1 MRPSC
6 HSERS
11 TSCHSERSAPCHSER
26 SAPCHSERS
35 EGISSPKLTIRPA
48 TPADLPALRPVFEA
62 AKAIMR
68 ADGNLEQW
76 SAPGFPDDT
85 LLLRDIA
92 RGGGY
97 VILRDEIS
105 PRASLGRDD
114 KDTAPDDG
122 HAVIQSNG
130 SSVIQS
136 SGSSVISSGAVGGV
150 EKSIVGYFALL
161 PSPEPTY
168 NVIDG
173 AWLTDEPYGVI
184 HRMASYPDVHGI
196 FSAVIDF
203 AAARYAHLRIDTHRD
218 NRIMQHLIRKHGF
231 TYCGIIWLQDGT
243 ERLAY
248 ER

>member
-1 MRPSC
+1 MRPS
-6 HSERS
+6 R
-11 TSCHSERSAPCHSER
+11 HSER

-76 SAPGFPDDT
+76 SAPGFPPED
-85 LLLRDIA
+85 LLRRDID
-92 RGGGY
+92 RRGGY
-97 VILRDEIS
+97 VLE
-105 PRASLGRDD
+105 
-114 KDTAPDDG
+114 
-122 HAVIQSNG
+122 
-130 SSVIQS
+130 
-136 SGSSVISSGAVGGV
+136 SVISSGAEGGV
-150 EKSIVGYFALL
+150 EKSIVAYFALL

-184 HRMASYPDVHGI
+184 HRMASYPEVHGI
-196 FSAVIDF
+196 FSTVID
-203 AAARYAHLRIDTHRD
+203 YAGAHYSHLRIDTHRD
-218 NRIMQHLIRKHGF
+218 NRIMQHLIGKHGF

>member
-1 MRPSC
+1 MV
-6 HSERS
+6 
-11 TSCHSERSAPCHSER
+11 
-26 SAPCHSERS
+26 
-35 EGISSPKLTIRPA
+35 IRPA
-48 TPADLPALRPVFEA
+48 TPFDLPALRPVFEA

-76 SAPGFPDDT
+76 SAPGFPPED
-85 LLLRDIA
+85 LLLRDID

-97 VILRDEIS
+97 VIE
-105 PRASLGRDD
+105 
-114 KDTAPDDG
+114 
-122 HAVIQSNG
+122 
-130 SSVIQS
+130 
-136 SGSSVISSGAVGGV
+136 SVISSGV

-168 NVIDG
+168 DVIDG

-196 FSAVIDF
+196 FSTTIDY
-203 AAARYAHLRIDTHRD
+203 AASRYAHLRIDTHRD
-218 NRIMQHLIRKHGF
+218 NRIMQHLIGKHGF

>member
-1 MRPSC
+1 MVI
-6 HSERS
+6 RS
-11 TSCHSERSAPCHSER
+11 
-26 SAPCHSERS
+26 
-35 EGISSPKLTIRPA
+35 A

-76 SAPGFPDDT
+76 SAPGFPPED
-85 LLLRDIA
+85 LLLRDID

-97 VILRDEIS
+97 VIE
-105 PRASLGRDD
+105 
-114 KDTAPDDG
+114 
-122 HAVIQSNG
+122 
-130 SSVIQS
+130 SVIPS
-136 SGSSVISSGAVGGV
+136 EAK
-150 EKSIVGYFALL
+150 ESIVGYFALL

-168 NVIDG
+168 DVIDG

-196 FSAVIDF
+196 FSTIIDYAAV
-203 AAARYAHLRIDTHRD
+203 RYAHLRIDTHRD
-218 NRIMQHLIRKHGF
+218 NRIMQHLIGKYGF